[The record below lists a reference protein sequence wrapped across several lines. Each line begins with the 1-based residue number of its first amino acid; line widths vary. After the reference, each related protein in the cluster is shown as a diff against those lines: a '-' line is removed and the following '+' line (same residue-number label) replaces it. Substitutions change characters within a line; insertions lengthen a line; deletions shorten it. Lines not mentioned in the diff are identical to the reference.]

1 MNNLREQQLDL
12 LDFDYWR
19 LLSQS
24 IDSLNLILLYLLLHL
39 CFKVVETSDLPEFG
53 DVRVTWAPKSLQT
66 VTAAMKLKDIF
77 SLEQTLWQT

>member
-1 MNNLREQQLDL
+1 MNNLREQQRDL

-66 VTAAMKLKDIF
+66 VMAAMKLKDIF
-77 SLEQTLWQT
+77 SLEHTL

>member
-19 LLSQS
+19 FFVSEC

-39 CFKVVETSDLPEFG
+39 CFKVVETSDLPEF
-53 DVRVTWAPKSLQT
+53 D
-66 VTAAMKLKDIF
+66 DC
-77 SLEQTLWQT
+77 